1 MPKIDQMYAF
11 IIEDTGPDDEGVI
24 AFESK
29 SETTGESVWLPLV
42 GADMARIN
50 SLRPLA
56 KGIGKQIDHKV
67 MLVRFTNRE
76 NLEVL

>member
-11 IIEDTGPDDEGVI
+11 IIEDKEPDDEGVI

-42 GADMARIN
+42 GADMTRIN

-56 KGIGKQIDHKV
+56 EGIGKQIRRKV
-67 MLVRFTNRE
+67 TLARFTQRE
-76 NLEVL
+76 DLEVL